1 MSRYVFAAGMVALS
15 FSALTLVA
23 QVRET
28 PQSPTPPKQQT
39 VTPNKG
45 VTTDQSATP
54 EKKTRR
60 SHKRVYLGVYTV
72 PVEDM
77 NSRTRRRLKLKD
89 TEGVVVVEVVPDSPA
104 DEAGLRH
111 GDVIT
116 HVNGKAIEDEEE
128 LREDLNRQG
137 PDKPV
142 KLSVLRDGEKRD
154 ITAKLEEGSPEDF
167 AQPQRGPDRGF
178 AEPPAGPDHEA
189 RMRIEHL
196 ERRISRL
203 EKRLDNLEDTR
214 SAKKP

>member
-1 MSRYVFAAGMVALS
+1 MVALA
-15 FSALTLVA
+15 FSALTLFA

-28 PQSPTPPKQQT
+28 PQSPAPPQQQK

-45 VTTDQSATP
+45 VTTDLPAPP

-60 SHKRVYLGVYTV
+60 SHKRVYLGIYTV

-77 NSRTRRRLKLKD
+77 NSRTRRHLKLKD
-89 TEGVVVVEVVPDSPA
+89 TEGMVVVEVMPDSPA

-116 HVNGKAIEDEEE
+116 HVNGKAVEDEEE

-142 KLSVLRDGEKRD
+142 KLSILRDGEKRD
-154 ITAKLEEGSPEDF
+154 ITAKLEEGSAEDF
-167 AQPQRGPDRGF
+167 APPQRGQDGGF
-178 AEPPAGPDHEA
+178 EAGPPAPDHEA
-189 RMRIEHL
+189 RMRIEQL

-203 EKRLDNLEDTR
+203 EKRLNDLENTR
-214 SAKKP
+214 SAQKP